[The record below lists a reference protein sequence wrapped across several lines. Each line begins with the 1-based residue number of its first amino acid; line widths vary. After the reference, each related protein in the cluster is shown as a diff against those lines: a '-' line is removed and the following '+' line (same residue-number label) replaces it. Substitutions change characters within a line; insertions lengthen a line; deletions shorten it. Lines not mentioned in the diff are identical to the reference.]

1 MLQNALG
8 GRGGKTPTIC
18 DLKPH
23 GRACLSFTHLHEEA
37 HGHAFHAMVLQRL
50 HEALCM
56 CKGVRGCQC
65 MMPSVALMFMRK
77 GLCKAPID
85 IVSVLFYVHYARV

>member
-1 MLQNALG
+1 
-8 GRGGKTPTIC
+8 
-18 DLKPH
+18 
-23 GRACLSFTHLHEEA
+23 
-37 HGHAFHAMVLQRL
+37 MVLQRL